1 MRQVPKEGTGQ
12 KKGQVPKEG
21 TGGTKEKTLIEELD
35 NGAVVFQG
43 EIMNPNGTSYL
54 DRTTLSPLP
63 DGRVRQVIETSRD
76 NGKTWMVGFDAFY
89 VRKK

>member
-1 MRQVPKEGTGQ
+1 MR
-12 KKGQVPKEG
+12 QVPKEG

-54 DRTTLSPLP
+54 DRTTLTPLP
-63 DGRVRQVIETSRD
+63 DGRVHHVIETSRD
-76 NGKTWMVGFDAFY
+76 DGKTWTVGFEAFY

>member
-1 MRQVPKEGTGQ
+1 MADAKRCCYRSQ

-54 DRTTLSPLP
+54 EALP
-63 DGRVRQVIETSRD
+63 WIPCPTAESVRCRNFE
-76 NGKTWMVGFDAFY
+76 G
-89 VRKK
+89 